1 MRQNLDQGFFGFA
14 PPQIEMNPDGWSIK
28 GCRHI
33 YGPGSEANEYSAL
46 ATSPYSGCGF
56 CCFYCYNPHIMH
68 MDRRRFDAGAVL
80 RSGYFEGLLKDAKKY
95 QLIADKLTEAH
106 AQVLLTFAS
115 DPYHLGDTE
124 PTRKTLEIL
133 IEHGL
138 AFCTLSKGG
147 QRAPR
152 DLDLFRADRDSYACT
167 LLSLDAELTRKW
179 EHKAAPPEDRIATLK
194 AFRDAGIFTWIS
206 LEPIISLQHALDV
219 VRETHSFV
227 DLYKIGPP
235 HYFPPLEEIDWRDG
249 VLRLIDLFTR
259 FNVKS
264 YFKRDLQRFLPR
276 GYPNPLRV
284 RQCRDPATPAGGDA
298 GAGSEPAAAGDPAS
312 QTKH

>member
-1 MRQNLDQGFFGFA
+1 MKTNQDQTYFEFA
-14 PPQIEMNPDGWSIK
+14 PPRIEMNPDGVSIK
-28 GCRHI
+28 GCKYI
-33 YGPGSEANEYSAL
+33 YAPGSLAFEYSAL
-46 ATSPYSGCGF
+46 ACSPYSGCGF
-56 CCFYCYNPHIMH
+56 CCFYCYNPHILH
-68 MDRRRFDAGAVL
+68 MDRRRFDASAVL
-80 RSGYFEGLLKDAKKY
+80 RSGFFDGLLRDAKKY
-95 QLIADKLTEAH
+95 QLIADKLTAAH

-115 DPYHLGDTE
+115 DPYHPGDTE

-147 QRAPR
+147 QRALR
-152 DLDLFRADRDSYACT
+152 DLDLFRPDRDSYACT

-179 EHKAAPPEDRIATLK
+179 EHRAAPPEDRIATLK
-194 AFRDAGIFTWIS
+194 AFHDAGIFTWIS
-206 LEPIISLQHALDV
+206 LEPVISLGHALDV

-227 DLYKIGPP
+227 DLYKIGPL
-235 HYFPPLEEIDWRDG
+235 HYFPPLEPIDWRDG

-259 FNVKS
+259 FGCKS
-264 YFKRDLQRFLPR
+264 YFKRDLQRFLPP

-284 RQCRDPATPAGGDA
+284 PQCRDPAPADAADA
-298 GAGSEPAAAGDPAS
+298 GSAASGAAGEAAT